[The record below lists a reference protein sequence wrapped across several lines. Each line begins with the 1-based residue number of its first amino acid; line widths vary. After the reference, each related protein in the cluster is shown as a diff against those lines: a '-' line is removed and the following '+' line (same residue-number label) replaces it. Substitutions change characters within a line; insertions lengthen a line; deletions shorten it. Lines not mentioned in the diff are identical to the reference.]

1 MSLPGPGAP
10 DPAFG
15 GEGQPGSAEYRFDPA
30 YAGRRAE
37 CDGGGLTNV
46 GLAGR
51 DEFGGLLTGIFVEI
65 GEPPSRWYLMTA
77 LEGRPDGESA
87 WCEQGFLFVDGE

>member
-1 MSLPGPGAP
+1 MSQAAPGAP

-15 GEGQPGSAEYRFDPA
+15 GDGQPDGPEYRFDA
-30 YAGRRAE
+30 ERAGKRAE
-37 CDGGGLTNV
+37 CDGGGLTEV

-51 DEFGGLLTGIFVEI
+51 DEFAGLLTGVFVET
-65 GEPPSRWYLMTA
+65 GYPPSRWYLMA
-77 LEGRPDGESA
+77 AIEGRAQGESA